1 MRRKDHKDFFS
12 TYKMHQTARENFLR
26 FLHRYQQLI
35 FTQGKVPRFLDVG
48 SYNVNGTLK
57 EDLIKF
63 ANEKGFRFEYI
74 GMDMVAGNNV
84 DVVNTSDDFP
94 FGDGSFDVVVSSSCF
109 EHDPCFWMT
118 FKEMVRVLKR
128 AGLMYIQAPA
138 ATPYH
143 AYPIDC
149 WRFFEDSWRALE
161 KWCKNDVRL
170 NESYIDHR
178 LPDRDSVG
186 IYMRK

>member
-1 MRRKDHKDFFS
+1 
-12 TYKMHQTARENFLR
+12 MHQTARENFVR
-26 FLHRYQQLI
+26 FLNRYHGQI
-35 FTQGKVPRFLDVG
+35 FAVGKIPRFLDVG

-57 EDLIKF
+57 EDLVKH
-63 ANEKGFRFEYI
+63 AQARGVRFEYV
-74 GMDMVAGNNV
+74 GMDMAAGPNV
-84 DVVNTSDDFP
+84 DVVSTGDVFP
-94 FGDGSFDVVVSSSCF
+94 FADGSFDVVISSSCF

-118 FKEMVRVLKR
+118 FKQMVRVLR
-128 AGLMYIQAPA
+128 RTGLMYIQAPA

-149 WRFFEDSWRALE
+149 WRFFEDSWKALE
-161 KWCKNDVRL
+161 KWCQDDVRL
-170 NESYIDHR
+170 NESYIDPR